1 MQENDERGGRLADVS
16 SEHMHTINTLQLHV
30 LVISESQQDVSIHQV
45 VTTCTGDWL
54 YADR

>member
-45 VTTCTGDWL
+45 VTTCTGD
-54 YADR
+54 